1 VAAAAAARPG
11 ARATLL
17 RAGGLA
23 GLLSGLVGVG
33 GGVVMVPALV
43 SRRVGLSQRC
53 ATGTSLLAILPIA
66 AVGAVTY
73 VLAGDRAVDGV
84 AVVLVVPGSIL
95 GAVAGARLTTVLA
108 ERFLAL
114 AFSALTLAAAVR
126 LLIPAGLGGSG
137 AGLGWSAAHVAAL
150 LGIGVVTGMASGLLG
165 IGGGVVMVPALVLGL
180 GLSQQLAQG
189 TSLAA
194 IVPTGLTGAITH
206 ARLGQVEVL
215 AARWLAGPGA
225 VAAVAGAILANHLPQ
240 APLRV
245 LFAAYI
251 AVVGGGV
258 GLRALR
264 SRPRV
269 GGPRSDRIP

>member
-1 VAAAAAARPG
+1 MAAAAAARPQG
-11 ARATLL
+11 RAVLV
-17 RAGGLA
+17 RAGAVA

-73 VLAGDRAVDGV
+73 VVAGDRAVDGI
-84 AVVLVVPGSIL
+84 ALVLVVPGSIL
-95 GAVAGARLTTVLA
+95 GAVAGARLTTVLP
-108 ERFLAL
+108 ERALAM

-126 LLIPAGLGGSG
+126 LLIPSGLGGG
-137 AGLGWSAAHVAAL
+137 GGGLGWSWAHAAAL

-194 IVPTGLTGAITH
+194 IVPTGLSGASTH
-206 ARLGQVEVL
+206 ARLGQVDVI
-215 AARWLAGPGA
+215 AARRLAVPGA
-225 VAAVAGAILANHLPQ
+225 VAAVAGAVLANHLPQ
-240 APLRV
+240 TPLRV
-245 LFAAYI
+245 LFAVYI
-251 AVVGGGV
+251 AAIGGRV

-264 SRPRV
+264 AGDRV
-269 GGPRSDRIP
+269 GAPAPDRIP